1 MHSVRS
7 SLQYVNCLIWVCL
20 IYILSKKKLLKFYLF
35 LDSNKSAYRLR
46 ATINRHLAV
55 NALQRQRWT
64 DFDNLSL
71 NALEDYAKLYDR
83 SKFKR
88 NEVEIILH
96 SGAMFM
102 AFQFK
107 PFEERAIKFEQII
120 KLCESVKVFRILNNQ
135 FKLKKLVGRLYE
147 TCS

>member
-1 MHSVRS
+1 MQAGKYSIALGSIES
-7 SLQYVNCLIWVCL
+7 SIRKLPDLGMSHLY
-20 IYILSKKKLLKFYLF
+20 SFKKKFLKFYLF

-71 NALEDYAKLYDR
+71 NALEDYTKLYDR

-120 KLCESVKVFRILNNQ
+120 KLCESVKV
-135 FKLKKLVGRLYE
+135 
-147 TCS
+147 